1 MSKKLEKG
9 FQKQRLVIPDSS
21 NKGNDIVADINWN
34 DSAKGKYIRFTLGN
48 KVSIVKKDHLMSILF
63 MLGNLKEQEA
73 ILSPFV
79 RKVNTLKFTKMIG
92 ISTVK
97 DIRKGELINV
107 LLDFSFNPETNQI
120 TLSKGSKFGLTHN
133 R

>member
-1 MSKKLEKG
+1 
-9 FQKQRLVIPDSS
+9 
-21 NKGNDIVADINWN
+21 
-34 DSAKGKYIRFTLGN
+34 
-48 KVSIVKKDHLMSILF
+48 
-63 MLGNLKEQEA
+63 
-73 ILSPFV
+73 
-79 RKVNTLKFTKMIG
+79 MIG